1 MAELFPVSSKLFA
14 RAQKVIP
21 GGVNSPVR
29 AFRNV
34 GMEPF
39 YTQSA
44 DGCRLRTPDGNE
56 FIDYVLTWGPAIFGH
71 NDAEIRAA
79 VHAAVDRGLGFGTN
93 APDEVRMA
101 ELLASVVPA
110 VEKARMTNSGTE
122 ATMSALRL
130 ARGFTR
136 RDKIVKF
143 AGGYHGHVDALLV
156 KAGSGA
162 MTFGRPDS
170 LGVTAGTAAD
180 TFVLPYNDF
189 GAAEALFAARGNEI
203 AAVIVEPFLG
213 NVGFIMPVPGFL
225 EKLRELT
232 KNAGALLIFD
242 EVMTGFRVSLQ
253 GTMGVHGVR
262 PDLVCLGKIIGGG
275 LPVGAFGG
283 RADIMD
289 CVAPL
294 GGVYQAGTFCGHPV
308 ALAGFPLSARRSR
321 ASWNAPH
328 GNAASRCRSRAAA
341 ACFRSFSAK
350 SPCTT
355 SKTRR
360 APIPKRRK
368 NFSASRSKTACSF
381 RPRLT
386 NRASFQRRTTRR
398 RSKKP
403 SASSATASARSELF
417 SQNSGRRESKTSV
430 TGPSLT
436 SETFIIAPKR
446 PVGVGLPISAESAA
460 TNFS

>member
-1 MAELFPVSSKLFA
+1 MSELFPESSKLFQ
-14 RAQKVIP
+14 RAQKLIP

-39 YTQSA
+39 YTRSA

-71 NDAEIRAA
+71 NDPEIRAA

-93 APDEVRMA
+93 APEEVRMA
-101 ELLASVVPA
+101 ELLTRIVPA
-110 VEKARMTNSGTE
+110 VEKVRMTNSGTE
-122 ATMSALRL
+122 ATMSAIRL

-143 AGGYHGHVDALLV
+143 AGGYHGHVDSLLV
-156 KAGSGA
+156 KSGSGA
-162 MTFGRPDS
+162 MTFGQPDS

-180 TFVLPYNDF
+180 TFVLPYNDSD
-189 GAAEALFAARGNEI
+189 AAERLFARRGNEI
-203 AAVIVEPFLG
+203 AAIIVEPFLG
-213 NVGFIMPVPGFL
+213 NVGFIMPRPGFL

-232 KNAGALLIFD
+232 RAAGALLIFD
-242 EVMTGFRVSLQ
+242 EVMTGFRISLQ

-294 GGVYQAGTFCGHPV
+294 GGVYQAGTFCGNPI
-308 ALAGFPLSARRSR
+308 ALAAGVAAIEKLLRERGVHERLSAFGETL
-321 ASWNAPH
+321 AKELT
-328 GNAASRCRSRAAA
+328 RAARERGIALQVPHCGGMFSLFFNENPVENSEQATRSDPEKAKKLFRA
-341 ACFRSFSAK
+341 ALENGVFLPPSPYETCFISTAHDDAALE
-350 SPCTT
+350 
-355 SKTRR
+355 KTVRVLCGAVR
-360 APIPKRRK
+360 A
-368 NFSASRSKTACSF
+368 
-381 RPRLT
+381 L
-386 NRASFQRRTTRR
+386 
-398 RSKKP
+398 
-403 SASSATASARSELF
+403 
-417 SQNSGRRESKTSV
+417 
-430 TGPSLT
+430 
-436 SETFIIAPKR
+436 
-446 PVGVGLPISAESAA
+446 
-460 TNFS
+460 

>member
-71 NDAEIRAA
+71 SDAEIRAA

-110 VEKARMTNSGTE
+110 VEKVRMTNSGTE

-180 TFVLPYNDF
+180 TFVLPYNDV

-213 NVGFIMPVPGFL
+213 NIGFIMPVPGFL

-289 CVAPL
+289 SVAPL

-308 ALAGFPLSARRSR
+308 ALAAGIAAVEKLLREKDVYARLSAFGETL
-321 ASWNAPH
+321 A
-328 GNAASRCRSRAAA
+328 GELERAARERGVALQVPRCGGMFSLFFSEKPVRDLEDATRSDPEKAKKLFRFALENGVFLPPSPYESCFISTAHDEA
-341 ACFRSFSAK
+341 ALE
-350 SPCTT
+350 
-355 SKTRR
+355 
-360 APIPKRRK
+360 
-368 NFSASRSKTACSF
+368 KTARVLCDGI
-381 RPRLT
+381 
-386 NRASFQRRTTRR
+386 RA
-398 RSKKP
+398 
-403 SASSATASARSELF
+403 L
-417 SQNSGRRESKTSV
+417 
-430 TGPSLT
+430 
-436 SETFIIAPKR
+436 
-446 PVGVGLPISAESAA
+446 
-460 TNFS
+460 